1 MEYKSPPHNM
11 KQGEGEEEIF
21 KNLLSGGKGKKEVG
35 YLERAEQIQ
44 GFKRTFQ

>member
-1 MEYKSPPHNM
+1 MGLRTHWEAE
-11 KQGEGEEEIF
+11 GEEEEEIF
-21 KNLLSGGKGKKEVG
+21 KNLLFWRERKKEVG